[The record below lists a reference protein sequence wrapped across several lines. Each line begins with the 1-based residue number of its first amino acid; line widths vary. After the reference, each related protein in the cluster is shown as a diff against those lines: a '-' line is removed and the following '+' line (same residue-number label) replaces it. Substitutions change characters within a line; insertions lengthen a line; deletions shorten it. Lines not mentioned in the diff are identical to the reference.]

1 MKRTVDQNPRTSISN
16 QPKPGPGPGIAR
28 KTKITIAVPMTTKRD
43 DSGSSVINFFIKNKM
58 ISIEPI
64 NTISWAN
71 GTFKIPTPSVKM
83 TKTKLPPRIHQLGWV
98 LTTKLCHKFF

>member
-1 MKRTVDQNPRTSISN
+1 MKRTVDQNQEHQYQN
-16 QPKPGPGPGIAR
+16 QPKPAPGPGIAR
-28 KTKITIAVPMTTKRD
+28 KTKIMIAVPTTTKRD

-71 GTFKIPTPSVKM
+71 GTFKIPNPKR
-83 TKTKLPPRIHQLGWV
+83 KNDKDQ
-98 LTTKLCHKFF
+98 TTS